1 VLRNFNMHDFYYK
14 GSDLYCEEVHLS
26 LIAKRFG
33 TPLYLYSHE
42 TLQRHLKVFDNAF
55 GAYPHI
61 ICFAIKACSNLAIL
75 RLYAKKGAGADVV
88 SGGELFRALKAGMDP
103 RKIVYAGVGKTGEE
117 ILYALKKDILMFN
130 VESSE
135 ELKAINSVAKK
146 AGLKARVALRVNPD
160 IDVNTHPYIAT
171 GLREHKFGIPIG
183 DALEN
188 YHIAKRLSNIEVI
201 GIHKHIGSQLVEI
214 SPFVDALKR
223 LLILIKDLRDSGIMI
238 KYINIG
244 GGLGIT
250 YNDEVPPHPEE
261 FAKAILSLIKNSECT
276 LILEPGRVLVG
287 NAGVLVTKVLYLKKG
302 PEKNF
307 IIVDA
312 GMNDLIRPTLYGAF
326 QKIIPVKKR
335 MDNTIIADIVGPI
348 CESADFL
355 AKDRNLSKPKEGDL
369 LAIMSA
375 GAYGF
380 TMSSNYNSRPRVPE
394 VLVKGRKVFLI
405 REREDYGDL
414 IRGEK
419 IPGFLK

>member
-1 VLRNFNMHDFYYK
+1 MHDFFYK
-14 GSDLYCEEVHLS
+14 GSELYCEGVPLS
-26 LIAKRFG
+26 LIAKRFS

-42 TLQRHLKVFDNAF
+42 TLQRHLKVFDSAF
-55 GAYPHI
+55 GTYPHI

-135 ELKAINSVAKK
+135 ELKAINWVAKK

-171 GLREHKFGIPIG
+171 GLREHKFGIPIE

-188 YHIAKRLSNIEVI
+188 YHIAKRLSNIAVI

-238 KYINIG
+238 KYINIW
-244 GGLGIT
+244 T
-250 YNDEVPPHPEE
+250 FP
-261 FAKAILSLIKNSECT
+261 SST
-276 LILEPGRVLVG
+276 LRTG
-287 NAGVLVTKVLYLKKG
+287 Y
-302 PEKNF
+302 
-307 IIVDA
+307 
-312 GMNDLIRPTLYGAF
+312 
-326 QKIIPVKKR
+326 
-335 MDNTIIADIVGPI
+335 
-348 CESADFL
+348 
-355 AKDRNLSKPKEGDL
+355 
-369 LAIMSA
+369 
-375 GAYGF
+375 
-380 TMSSNYNSRPRVPE
+380 
-394 VLVKGRKVFLI
+394 
-405 REREDYGDL
+405 
-414 IRGEK
+414 
-419 IPGFLK
+419 

>member
-1 VLRNFNMHDFYYK
+1 
-14 GSDLYCEEVHLS
+14 
-26 LIAKRFG
+26 
-33 TPLYLYSHE
+33 
-42 TLQRHLKVFDNAF
+42 
-55 GAYPHI
+55 
-61 ICFAIKACSNLAIL
+61 
-75 RLYAKKGAGADVV
+75 
-88 SGGELFRALKAGMDP
+88 
-103 RKIVYAGVGKTGEE
+103 
-117 ILYALKKDILMFN
+117 MFN

-135 ELKAINSVAKK
+135 ELKAINWVAKK

-223 LLILIKDLRDSGIMI
+223 LLILIKELRDSGIMI

-261 FAKAILSLIKNSECT
+261 FAKAILSLIKDSECT

-312 GMNDLIRPTLYGAF
+312 GMNDLIRPTLYGAY

-355 AKDRNLSKPKEGDL
+355 AKDRNLSKPKKGDL

-405 REREDYGDL
+405 REREDYRDL

-419 IPGFLK
+419 IPRFLK